1 MVTTPSHVLA
11 VNIFG
16 GCFGVVEAS
25 FALMSSKVSFSSS
38 TRTSSKSKVAALIF
52 YCYSL
57 YFIILRV
64 KDNRQEEDVK

>member
-1 MVTTPSHVLA
+1 
-11 VNIFG
+11 
-16 GCFGVVEAS
+16 VVEAS